1 MMEMNTRGVEESGQ
15 IFILNGDSFKI
26 FGFEDLVAI
35 EAADV
40 IDPVAPCH
48 DLGAG
53 MLTNLHRNQN
63 DIPLF

>member
-1 MMEMNTRGVEESGQ
+1 MLGVVRESGRG
-15 IFILNGDSFKI
+15 IFILNGDGLKI

-40 IDPVAPCH
+40 IYSVAPGH